1 MGQNAAPFEYA
12 FGENRDSV
20 SPSPPGAS
28 ASIFA
33 DRSQVRGLLSDL
45 AGDAGMQV
53 RHCADVAPLRGETLP
68 ALGEILIID
77 VPIVDDTLAAVLA
90 RLGQRAARGGEALIL
105 STSANAI
112 DTVYGMADWGDAQI
126 LVNPSDAERAMALA
140 VAATRAPGQSV
151 GDIASEDRA
160 ALMRLTEQVSML
172 VRRIEGRGDEG
183 FASENLAKEPDKG
196 FIALTP
202 RHERATAA
210 RDNGTLPPAGLI
222 REIIRQ
228 RQLRAKF
235 FDSEL
240 FADPAWD
247 ILLDLTAAQSERTQ
261 VSVSS
266 LCIAANVP
274 PTTALRW
281 ISQMTEA
288 GLLKR
293 VQDRADRRRA
303 FIALSDKSVA
313 AMSAYFAAL
322 RGSSAVI

>member
-1 MGQNAAPFEYA
+1 M
-12 FGENRDSV
+12 
-20 SPSPPGAS
+20 
-28 ASIFA
+28 
-33 DRSQVRGLLSDL
+33 
-45 AGDAGMQV
+45 
-53 RHCADVAPLRGETLP
+53 
-68 ALGEILIID
+68 
-77 VPIVDDTLAAVLA
+77 
-90 RLGQRAARGGEALIL
+90 
-105 STSANAI
+105 
-112 DTVYGMADWGDAQI
+112 
-126 LVNPSDAERAMALA
+126 
-140 VAATRAPGQSV
+140 

-172 VRRIEGRGDEG
+172 ARRIEARGDER
-183 FASENLAKEPDKG
+183 FTSENLAKEPDTG
-196 FIALTP
+196 FISLTP

-210 RDNGTLPPAGLI
+210 RDNGSLPPAALI

-235 FDSEL
+235 FDAEL

-247 ILLDLTAAQSERTQ
+247 ILLDLTAAQAERTQ

-313 AMSAYFAAL
+313 AMSGYFAAL